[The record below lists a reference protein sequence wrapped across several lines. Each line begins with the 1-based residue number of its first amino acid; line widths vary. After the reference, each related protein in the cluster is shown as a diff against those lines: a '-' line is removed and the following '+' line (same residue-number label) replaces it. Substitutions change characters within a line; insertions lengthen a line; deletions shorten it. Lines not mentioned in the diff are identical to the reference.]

1 MDYYSYPKNTRT
13 LLEKLAPTKPAT
25 LAYMHGSAWYGDRE
39 KLLLTLADILC
50 E

>member
-13 LLEKLAPTKPAT
+13 LLEKLAATKPAT
-25 LAYMHGSAWYGDRE
+25 LAYMHGSAWYGDGE
-39 KLLLTLADILC
+39 KLLLTLTDILC